1 MGTQIDRL
9 EIEIEAQAQKAN
21 RQLEGLSRKLDK
33 VSEALGK
40 LDNSGLGTLM
50 RGIDSLKKSVSG
62 TKDLKASDFSK
73 LARNIEKLGNV
84 DASKLQKVGNAL
96 KYLSVA
102 VKELDGKNISIKIN
116 DGDFKKMAQT
126 GKKASLS
133 ADELAEKFKDAGKID
148 LSEAGV
154 SDLENLKK
162 AAVELEKQLDKL
174 FAKEEK
180 TIATSEG
187 APSGKAWENLQYDI
201 NAAVNKLDIYRAKI
215 AELESIKETQRSAF
229 PIYRGEPDVTAD
241 EWSRTASVA
250 PDSMKYNADAMRMV
264 FGQAAENIE
273 RWDDAVKQFGVNASA
288 VLNNLSDIPV
298 SLDLSTYEGQIRKLK
313 ADLGEMRSKGLG
325 AGNSQYDEKYLE
337 LEKVLQKQ
345 KEYKKYM
352 EELAKLSN
360 MSANAIGREGKS
372 AGLTAD
378 EMEALARKKSRA
390 SRSNRELAKEAEK
403 TTKCLIREGNAGSG
417 IFGLFGKSKGQ
428 SRKLGSFFSDL
439 SKGFSDL
446 GKKSK
451 KSGNRAMNGLS
462 IGRMVGMSVLY
473 STVFRMI
480 SAMNEGF
487 VTGMQNLAQYS
498 DRTNR
503 SISSLMS
510 AMTQLK
516 NSFATA
522 FAPILDVV
530 APHLVTFINLIS
542 RAVTYVGMFFA
553 ALSGRSSFTKA
564 IPVTEDYAASLD
576 KTSDSADK
584 ANESTKELEKTLLG
598 FDEINKLSDNT
609 DRGTS
614 GSGSPDGYTP
624 PSPSEMF
631 EEVPI
636 DKEILK
642 WADKFSEALES
653 IRKTAEPTTAALKKL
668 YNQGLKKL
676 GNFSVRALNDLWN
689 NYLKPMGKWMLADN
703 SGLPRFFNITNDL
716 LNEINWGR
724 LNRAL
729 AEFFTMLQKPTKFT
743 WNALMDFYD
752 YFLKPVAVWTMGEGI
767 PQLVDALTDFGNK
780 IQWEKLNNSLVRLWD
795 ALAPFAKSV
804 GQGLV
809 NFFKDLLSVGADFIN
824 KVVPGGLNSLAD
836 ALKKINP
843 ETAERIGYALGELF
857 TAFLAFKGLTWFGS
871 IFGDGGAIGKGFSL
885 LAAHPFGAIALGISG
900 IVLALDAFGVI
911 DVDWDWLWSKISQ
924 MKDILMEF
932 VSKVDWEKLVQSI
945 GNLFEALAPFVKGF
959 ADGFLDFFDFMLIEI
974 GAPLLNSLADIIGAL
989 ADALKKMDPDELEA
1003 IGKAIG
1009 TIAASIA
1016 AIKISKS
1023 LLTGLAELYGAFKLI
1038 KGVVGGGTA
1047 AAGGASLGE
1056 AVAGAGAAGAAS
1068 ASSWGVLK
1076 SALFKVG
1083 SALAGLKIGM
1093 DLTQVTTDTNEDLY
1107 STETQLASFS
1117 YALEELG
1124 KQGVITATQ
1133 QQSLNDTVE
1142 DLAKIGASP
1151 AEVLSILRN
1160 ALSEAGVSS
1169 EELGVAADA
1178 AGVSLESLRQD
1189 LKNMEGSGGT
1199 AKSNIDQA
1207 GSSADLAA
1215 DKFEGL
1221 SAKAQSSTSIL
1232 NGLDLTPTK
1241 ENISKIQP
1249 IIDKI
1254 DFNKLSTNSSAAIAN
1269 MNQTWNNS
1277 KKNIFDVVKGALLDN
1292 ISLDSELKDKY
1303 SGYAAFSVEGY
1314 NKKINELG
1322 GQTKTNMGDFAKN
1335 FILRPF
1341 QDTLGIHSPSTVFA
1355 GYGHNAIAGLKN
1367 GIDDKANTAM
1377 ESIKKLGSDLKKS
1390 MDDSL
1395 RDIGTMGKD
1404 AISNLKS
1411 AFTNLHIP
1419 LPHLQINWR
1428 NLTLGTSSFSI
1439 PSFGISWYAK
1449 GGFPNTGELFMA
1461 RENGINEMVGR
1472 MGNRSTVANNDQIVD
1487 GIAAGVGPAVYNAVV
1502 AAMDNFDGNQLP
1514 EVNIYVGGKKV
1525 ADVVIE
1531 EVNKRTKSTGRC
1543 PITI

>member
-21 RQLEGLSRKLDK
+21 QQLEGLSRKLDK

-40 LDNSGLGTLM
+40 LDNSGLGTLV

-96 KYLSVA
+96 KYLSIA

-133 ADELAEKFKDAGKID
+133 ADELAEKFKYAGKID

-352 EELAKLSN
+352 AELAKLSN
-360 MSANAIGREGKS
+360 MSADAIGGEGKS

-403 TTKCLIREGNAGSG
+403 TTRSLIREGNAGSG

-439 SKGFSDL
+439 SKGLSDL

-480 SAMNEGF
+480 STINEGF

-614 GSGSPDGYTP
+614 GSGSSDGYTP

-642 WADKFSEALES
+642 WADKFREALES

-676 GNFSVRALNDLWN
+676 GNFSVRALNDLWH

-724 LNRAL
+724 LNRVL
-729 AEFFTMLQKPTKFT
+729 AKFFTMLQKPTKFT
-743 WNALMDFYD
+743 WNALMDFYE

-767 PQLVDALTDFGNK
+767 LQLVDALTDFGNK
-780 IQWEKLNNSLVRLWD
+780 IQWEKLNNSLARLWD

-959 ADGFLDFFDFMLIEI
+959 ADGFLDFFDFMLNEI

-1016 AIKISKS
+1016 AIKISSS
-1023 LLTGLAELYGAFKLI
+1023 LITGLAGLFSGLSKVKTVLSGAGF
-1038 KGVVGGGTA
+1038 GAAVTGAATA
-1047 AAGGASLGE
+1047 NGAAGG
-1056 AVAGAGAAGAAS
+1056 VATGTGWMTSFGAFMTSTAPTL
-1068 ASSWGVLK
+1068 V
-1076 SALFKVG
+1076 F
-1083 SALAGLKIGM
+1083 ALAGLAETINVTQTAADRTNYGVLLEALTALKDKGDITQEDFEYLYKTLSNAQWQAPFEDGM
-1093 DLTQVTTDTNEDLY
+1093 VYLRD
-1107 STETQLASFS
+1107 
-1117 YALEELG
+1117 ALQ
-1124 KQGVITATQ
+1124 K
-1133 QQSLNDTVE
+1133 S
-1142 DLAKIGASP
+1142 
-1151 AEVLSILRN
+1151 
-1160 ALSEAGVSS
+1160 GVSS
-1169 EELGVAADA
+1169 EEFESTLSGVMDRLKISAPNQAKIIG
-1178 AGVSLESLRQD
+1178 AGIGD
-1189 LKNMEGSGGT
+1189 GT
-1199 AKSNIDQA
+1199 AEGIESSKNKVENASKGIVDRIKDLFTSKSD
-1207 GSSADLAA
+1207 G
-1215 DKFEGL
+1215 
-1221 SAKAQSSTSIL
+1221 
-1232 NGLDLTPTK
+1232 
-1241 ENISKIQP
+1241 
-1249 IIDKI
+1249 
-1254 DFNKLSTNSSAAIAN
+1254 
-1269 MNQTWNNS
+1269 
-1277 KKNIFDVVKGALLDN
+1277 FD
-1292 ISLDSELKDKY
+1292 
-1303 SGYAAFSVEGY
+1303 
-1314 NKKINELG
+1314 
-1322 GQTKTNMGDFAKN
+1322 
-1335 FILRPF
+1335 
-1341 QDTLGIHSPSTVFA
+1341 IHSPSKYM
-1355 GYGHNAIAGLKN
+1355 YGIGTNLVNGLNNALGDKW
-1367 GIDDKANTAM
+1367 GTIDSKLSKLIGHTSK
-1377 ESIKKLGSDLKKS
+1377 SIN
-1390 MDDSL
+1390 DSL

-1472 MGNRSTVANNDQIVD
+1472 MGNRSAVANNDQIVD

-1502 AAMDNFDGNQLP
+1502 AAMDNYDGSQLP

-1525 ADVVIE
+1525 TDVVIE

-1543 PITI
+1543 PIII